1 MLLLMEML
9 ELWLELFVFML
20 LVLLLAAACESPDN
34 PHPRLAVTG
43 SADGDKVDVGER
55 FECAI
60 LVLLELP
67 VSGAPAFAL
76 LTELL

>member
-1 MLLLMEML
+1 ML
-9 ELWLELFVFML
+9 V
-20 LVLLLAAACESPDN
+20 LLAAACESPDS
-34 PHPRLAVTG
+34 PHPWVVVTG

-60 LVLLELP
+60 VVLVELP
-67 VSGAPAFAL
+67 ASGTPALAL